1 MKNITRK
8 KTLLSTLS
16 LLTFIL
22 ASSHV
27 LAESTDWDLGV
38 PEDYVLSS
46 PSVRLSGGLGYL
58 PLLVSGTEISS
69 YNLSEAYGVGFSG
82 ANENIMYVADGASGL
97 RVFDITTPASPGVI
111 ASHSAFASVYRFAFS
126 ADGNTVYMADG
137 ASLQIVDIT
146 APGSP
151 AFIGS
156 YTTLAEAIDVVVS
169 ADDNTAYVTIASGS
183 VQIIDITDPADADLI
198 MTFDTEVNARG
209 IALSPGGNT
218 LYVANDISGLQIID
232 ITDPATPVL
241 LGTFNTPDVA
251 MGVAVSTDGETA
263 YVADSVSGLQI
274 IDITTP
280 ATPLLLGAYDTPD
293 IARGLELS
301 DDGDTI
307 YIADSDSGLHII
319 DLVSGYSQTIPY
331 ITSSVA
337 QSFSS
342 VLTTFSET
350 LGMENQGS
358 IVYQVS
364 IDDGVAWNYFDGAVW
379 VPSIKI
385 DGTETTSAV
394 VINDNLSTLG
404 TTGDFLWRAYFI
416 SDGAEQVVLDQVT
429 LTFEVVVE
437 SKKKSGKRR
446 STSIQSPSGRSVVSS
461 VSENI
466 QTQEREVFIQKIN
479 SLRAQL
485 VVLLR
490 AKLDE
495 LIARR

>member
-1 MKNITRK
+1 
-8 KTLLSTLS
+8 
-16 LLTFIL
+16 
-22 ASSHV
+22 
-27 LAESTDWDLGV
+27 
-38 PEDYVLSS
+38 
-46 PSVRLSGGLGYL
+46 
-58 PLLVSGTEISS
+58 
-69 YNLSEAYGVGFSG
+69 
-82 ANENIMYVADGASGL
+82 
-97 RVFDITTPASPGVI
+97 
-111 ASHSAFASVYRFAFS
+111 
-126 ADGNTVYMADG
+126 MADG

-251 MGVAVSTDGETA
+251 MGVAVSTDGETAYVADSVSGLQIIDITDPATPILVGQYDTLGEAVDVILSTDGETA